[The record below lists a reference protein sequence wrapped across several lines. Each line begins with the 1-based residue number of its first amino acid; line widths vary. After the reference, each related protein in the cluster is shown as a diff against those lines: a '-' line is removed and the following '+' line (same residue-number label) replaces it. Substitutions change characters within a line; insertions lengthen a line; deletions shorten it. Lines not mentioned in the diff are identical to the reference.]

1 VELRQIVEDLGL
13 TVAVGGDGLNGEVE
27 GGYVSDMLSDVIANT
42 RKGDLWLTLQ
52 VHQNIV
58 AVAVLKELAGIVLIG
73 GKTPADET
81 IRKAKDENVIIIT
94 TPLPAFEVC
103 GRLYALGLR
112 GRG

>member
-1 VELRQIVEDLGL
+1 VELHRIVDALGL
-13 TVAVGGDGLNGEVE
+13 TVAVGGDGLKGEVE